1 MAYSMAQ
8 LNQMDRSQFTDA
20 LGHIFEQTPTIAAT
34 AWEQRPFQDWA
45 TLYKTMVDALWQLSS
60 DQQLAL
66 IRSHPD
72 LGSRLKM
79 AKASVQEQAGVG
91 LDRLSPDRFLQLQT
105 MNQKYRDRFDFPFII
120 AVKNHTQESILEAF
134 INRLQNPSEIEF
146 KQALLEILT
155 IARFRLLELADLEN
169 DIDALAICP
178 PALNSGGTGLES
190 LEDLQTVQNLQDS
203 KRLDLLVVNGDR
215 LMTRIFELAKIGELS
230 NGGVCRLAF
239 SDEDIQARQQ
249 VSDWMQEA
257 GMTVR
262 VDAAGNLIGRYGGV
276 HDKAAIA
283 TGSHID
289 TVPVGGRYDG
299 VLGVLAG
306 IEIVQT
312 LQDHELQL
320 QHPIEVI
327 VFSDEERSVI
337 GCKAMSGAVLELPE
351 YYDRTDG
358 TSIQSCLTKVGG
370 NWDQIHRAK
379 RDRNDIAAF
388 IELHVEQGGVLEAQR
403 VPIGIVQGIVGQHRF
418 AVKITGRMNH
428 AGTTPMTDR
437 QDALLAAAKIIV
449 AVNEIATSTPGDQVA
464 TVGYLT
470 VLPNATNTV
479 AGEADL
485 RIDLRDLSGE
495 NLVHLIRS
503 IRQRIAEIAIETGT
517 TITFEEMLNLKP
529 TLAKGRIQETI
540 SQVCQVLQLDYCYLP
555 SRAGHDA
562 QEMGRFTPMGMIFV
576 PSQQGLSHSEAEYTR
591 PDHCIQGANVLLQSF
606 LMLDREEPIG

>member
-1 MAYSMAQ
+1 MLYSIAQ
-8 LNQMDRSQFTDA
+8 LNQMNRSQFTEV
-20 LGHIFEQTPTIAAT
+20 LGHIFEQTPTIAAIT
-34 AWEQRPFQDWA
+34 WEQKPFEDWA
-45 TLYKTMVDALWQLSS
+45 ILYKAMERVLWQLPS

-79 AKASVQEQAGVG
+79 AEASVQEQAGVG
-91 LDRLSPDRFLQLQT
+91 LDRLTPERFSKFQT
-105 MNQKYRDRFDFPFII
+105 LNQQYRDRFDFPFII
-120 AVKNHTQESILEAF
+120 AVKNHTQESILQAF
-134 INRLQNPSEIEF
+134 VDRIDNSLEIEF
-146 KQALLEILT
+146 KQALLEILE
-155 IARFRLLELADLEN
+155 IAKFRLLDVVSSETLANRSLIPNSGEVELGNLEN
-169 DIDALAICP
+169 
-178 PALNSGGTGLES
+178 
-190 LEDLQTVQNLQDS
+190 LEDLNNLA
-203 KRLDLLVVNGDR
+203 LLSVNGDR
-215 LMTRIFELAKIGELS
+215 LMARIFELAKIGELE

-239 SDEDIQARQQ
+239 TDEDIAARQQ

-276 HDKAAIA
+276 HETAAIA

-306 IEIVQT
+306 IELVQT
-312 LQDHELQL
+312 LKDHELRL

-337 GCKAMSGAVLELPE
+337 GCKAMSGGVLEPPE
-351 YYDRTDG
+351 YYARIDG
-358 TSIQSCLTKVGG
+358 TSIQTCLEKVGG
-370 NWDQIHRAK
+370 NWDKIHTAK
-379 RDRNDIAAF
+379 RDCSEIAAF
-388 IELHVEQGGVLEAQR
+388 IELHVEQGGVLESQA

-418 AVKITGRMNH
+418 AVNITGRMNH
-428 AGTTPMTDR
+428 AGTTPMNDR

-479 AGEADL
+479 AGQADL
-485 RIDLRDLSGE
+485 RIDLRDLSG
-495 NLVHLIRS
+495 NHLVELIRN
-503 IRQRIAEIAIETGT
+503 IRHAIAEIAIETRT
-517 TITFEEMLNLKP
+517 RITFEEMLNLRP

-540 SQVCQVLQLDYCYLP
+540 AQVCQTLQLGHTYLP

-562 QEMGRFTPMGMIFV
+562 QEIGRFTAMGMIFV

-591 PDHCIQGANVLLQSF
+591 PEHCIQGANVLLQSF
-606 LMLDREEPIG
+606 LTIDREY

>member
-1 MAYSMAQ
+1 MAYSIAQ

-20 LGHIFEQTPTIAAT
+20 LGHIFEQTPSIAA
-34 AWEQRPFQDWA
+34 AVWAQKPFEDWA
-45 TLYKTMVDALWQLSS
+45 TLYKTMEAVLWQLPS

-72 LGSRLKM
+72 LGSRIKM
-79 AKASVQEQAGVG
+79 AEASVQEQAGVG
-91 LDRLSPDRFLQLQT
+91 LDRLSSERFLQFQT
-105 MNQKYRDRFDFPFII
+105 FNQHYRDRFDFPFII
-120 AVKNHTQESILEAF
+120 AVKNRTQESILEAF
-134 INRLQNPSEIEF
+134 ADRLENPLEIEF

-155 IARFRLLELADLEN
+155 IARFRLLDLVDLKNDTETLAN
-169 DIDALAICP
+169 RP
-178 PALNSGGTGLES
+178 PAPNSGGAELKS
-190 LEDLQTVQNLQDS
+190 LEHLE
-203 KRLDLLVVNGDR
+203 LLAVNGDR
-215 LMTRIFELAKIGELS
+215 LMARIFELAKIGGLA

-249 VSDWMQEA
+249 VSDWMEEA

-262 VDAAGNLIGRYGGV
+262 VDAAGNLIGRYAGV
-276 HDKAAIA
+276 HETAAIA

-299 VLGVLAG
+299 ALGVLAG
-306 IEIVQT
+306 IELVQT
-312 LQDHELQL
+312 LQEHDLQL
-320 QHPIEVI
+320 QHSIEVI

-337 GCKAMSGAVLELPE
+337 GCKAMSGGILEAPD
-351 YYDRTDG
+351 YYARTDG
-358 TSIQSCLTKVGG
+358 TSIQSCLEKVGG
-370 NWDQIHRAK
+370 NWDQIHTAK
-379 RDRNDIAAF
+379 RDRSEIAAF
-388 IELHVEQGGVLEAQR
+388 IELHVEQGGVLEAQG

-428 AGTTPMTDR
+428 AGTTPMNDR

-449 AVNEIATSTPGDQVA
+449 AVNDIATSTPGDHVA

-495 NLVHLIRS
+495 NLIELIRS
-503 IRQRIAEIAIETGT
+503 IRHAAMEIAIETGT
-517 TITFEEMLNLKP
+517 RITFEEMLNLKP

-540 SQVCQVLQLDYCYLP
+540 AQVCQTLQLEHYYLP

-562 QEMGRFTPMGMIFV
+562 QEIGRFTAMGMIFV

-606 LMLDREEPIG
+606 LAIDRQD

>member
-1 MAYSMAQ
+1 MVYAIAQ

-20 LGHIFEQTPTIAAT
+20 LGHIFEQTPTIAAA
-34 AWEQRPFQDWA
+34 AWEQQPFEDGEA
-45 TLYKTMVDALWQLSS
+45 LYQAMVDVLWQLPS
-60 DQQLAL
+60 DQQLDL

-72 LGSRLKM
+72 LGSRIKM
-79 AKASVQEQAGVG
+79 AEASIQEQAGVG
-91 LDRLSPDRFLQLQT
+91 LDRLSPELFLQFQML
-105 MNQKYRDRFDFPFII
+105 NQQYRDRFDFPFII
-120 AVKNHTQESILEAF
+120 AVKNHTQESILQAF
-134 INRLQNPSEIEF
+134 TDRLQNPLEIEF

-155 IARFRLLELADLEN
+155 IARFRLLDLVDLE
-169 DIDALAICP
+169 IDLNPLANRP
-178 PALNSGGTGLES
+178 PAPNSGGAKLKTLEGLDNEA
-190 LEDLQTVQNLQDS
+190 
-203 KRLDLLVVNGDR
+203 LLVVNGDR
-215 LMTRIFELAKIGELS
+215 LMARIFELATIGGLA

-239 SDEDIQARQQ
+239 TDEDIKARQQ
-249 VSDWMQEA
+249 VSSWMEEA

-262 VDAAGNLIGRYGGV
+262 VDTAGNLIGRYAGV
-276 HDKAAIA
+276 HDTAAIG

-306 IEIVQT
+306 IELVQT
-312 LQDHELQL
+312 LQDHDLQL

-337 GCKAMSGAVLELPE
+337 GCKAMSGGILEAPE
-351 YYDRTDG
+351 YYARTDG
-358 TSIQSCLTKVGG
+358 TSIQSCLEKVGG
-370 NWDQIHRAK
+370 NWDQIHTAK
-379 RDRNDIAAF
+379 RDRSDIVAF
-388 IELHVEQGGVLEAQR
+388 IELHVEQGGVLESQG

-464 TVGYLT
+464 TVGYLK

-485 RIDLRDLSGE
+485 RIDLRDLSGD
-495 NLVHLIRS
+495 NLIQLI
-503 IRQRIAEIAIETGT
+503 QRIRHGIMEIAIATKT
-517 TITFEEMLNLKP
+517 RITFEEMLNLKP

-540 SQVCQVLQLDYCYLP
+540 SQACHTLQLDHYYLP

-562 QEMGRFTPMGMIFV
+562 QEIGRFTAMGMIFV
-576 PSQQGLSHSEAEYTR
+576 PSQQGLSHSEAEYTS
-591 PDHCIQGANVLLQSF
+591 PEHCIQGANVLLQSF
-606 LMLDREEPIG
+606 LAIDRQETIK